1 MQLERIQNNAPKI
14 PELVMQSLL
23 TAMENGQ
30 IKMGEELP
38 PERDLTAT
46 LGISRGSLRE
56 CLAILEYLSIIET
69 RGNRKIVVKDASYF
83 RKAVSFVR
91 LSVSRSTQED
101 WAEFRRANEIAIVE
115 LACERATEQDL
126 DRLNESVLRLE
137 RDLYDYTAD
146 VEFHCNLARASHNA
160 IFAATID
167 LAAGMIADLRIRYYK
182 LPNYYQRTAD
192 SHRLIFQ
199 AVKNRDK
206 AVAIAEMERHL
217 HLVYEF
223 MEESGE
229 CMDSENT
236 ASGEEDC
243 SENGN

>member
-101 WAEFRRANEIAIVE
+101 WA
-115 LACERATEQDL
+115 
-126 DRLNESVLRLE
+126 
-137 RDLYDYTAD
+137 
-146 VEFHCNLARASHNA
+146 
-160 IFAATID
+160 
-167 LAAGMIADLRIRYYK
+167 
-182 LPNYYQRTAD
+182 
-192 SHRLIFQ
+192 
-199 AVKNRDK
+199 
-206 AVAIAEMERHL
+206 
-217 HLVYEF
+217 
-223 MEESGE
+223 
-229 CMDSENT
+229 
-236 ASGEEDC
+236 
-243 SENGN
+243 

>member
-101 WAEFRRANEIAIVE
+101 WAEFRRANEIAE
-115 LACERATEQDL
+115 ATLAEVAQ
-126 DRLNESVLRLE
+126 
-137 RDLYDYTAD
+137 AM
-146 VEFHCNLARASHNA
+146 
-160 IFAATID
+160 
-167 LAAGMIADLRIRYYK
+167 GM
-182 LPNYYQRTAD
+182 
-192 SHRLIFQ
+192 
-199 AVKNRDK
+199 
-206 AVAIAEMERHL
+206 
-217 HLVYEF
+217 VY
-223 MEESGE
+223 
-229 CMDSENT
+229 
-236 ASGEEDC
+236 
-243 SENGN
+243 

>member
-182 LPNYYQRTAD
+182 LPNYYRRTAD
-192 SHRLIFQ
+192 SQ

-206 AVAIAEMERHL
+206 AAAIAEMERHL

-223 MEESGE
+223 MEESSE
-229 CMDSENT
+229 CMGSENT
-236 ASGEEDC
+236 TSGEEDC